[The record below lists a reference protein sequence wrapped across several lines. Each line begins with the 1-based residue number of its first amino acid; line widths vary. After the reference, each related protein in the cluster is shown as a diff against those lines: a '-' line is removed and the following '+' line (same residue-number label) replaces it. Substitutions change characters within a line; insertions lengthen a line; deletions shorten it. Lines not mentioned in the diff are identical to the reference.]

1 MQTTALLLR
10 ITTLVARYYSKARYK
25 SNQKLR
31 SKYSG
36 RKDGKNG
43 SYPPAEMMMNNLL
56 KNFEATSL
64 QYLNLTEKNFAGI
77 KNYLKFD
84 EAF

>member
-25 SNQKLR
+25 SKQKLR

-36 RKDGKNG
+36 RKDGENG
-43 SYPPAEMMMNNLL
+43 SYPPAEMMMNLL

-64 QYLNLTEKNFAGI
+64 QYLNLTEKTFAGI
-77 KNYLKFD
+77 KNYLKLD

>member
-1 MQTTALLLR
+1 MA
-10 ITTLVARYYSKARYK
+10 AR
-25 SNQKLR
+25 
-31 SKYSG
+31 
-36 RKDGKNG
+36 
-43 SYPPAEMMMNNLL
+43 YPPAEMMMNLL

-64 QYLNLTEKNFAGI
+64 QYLNLTEKTFAEI

>member
-25 SNQKLR
+25 SKQKLR

>member
-25 SNQKLR
+25 SKQKLR

-64 QYLNLTEKNFAGI
+64 QYLNLTEKTFAGI
-77 KNYLKFD
+77 KNSLKLD